1 MRKSLFQL
9 LFRGEVR
16 FGLKSKVL
24 VVHENVSLGLK
35 LNSRLKSIDSLFQ
48 FWVGEVDSS
57 VTSVKLTFGATNKYQ
72 KQKYQHCSVI
82 FHSQRLQNFW

>member
-1 MRKSLFQL
+1 M
-9 LFRGEVR
+9 GEVK